1 MNEISFDFQPLPSQ
15 ANQVPPSEMG
25 LLAPDPTELPAA
37 PYLTD
42 SANMAAYNNQPFTL
56 QGSEALSVSAEQ
68 SPANPPAGYVPTVA
82 ETPPLPPQLGEQ
94 QVANSEQAA
103 VSERLFAIGMHIQE
117 LRQQYLQQ
125 GTQPDEGQPYV
136 G

>member
-42 SANMAAYNNQPFTL
+42 SANIAAYNNQPF
-56 QGSEALSVSAEQ
+56 A
-68 SPANPPAGYVPTVA
+68 ANPPAGYVATVA

-94 QVANSEQAA
+94 QVANPEQAA

-125 GTQPDEGQPYV
+125 DAQPNEEQPYV